1 MHGRWALPEP
11 LVQETLRRYAD
22 LLRVGLVSVNDEV
35 VRWSSD
41 TSKELQLRSF
51 CEAFVEKLRS
61 LKELSRLDDA
71 ILRLSSYWVCKAFS
85 INYALHEVLTLI
97 QRRVGMFCT
106 IETRE
111 GHGSALVSY
120 SVEATSSHRLAV
132 RMRWRGKDNILYF
145 NALSGEKQVKGTI
158 RCFETDFGLP
168 PEAGFAPLY
177 RLQMLLKHRGM
188 LASKVACATRSSRNE
203 ALPEEPL
210 QVAEP
215 LASEVEPV
223 LAAAESLP
231 SSSPRTL
238 TLSSVPR
245 HFQVRTMRVPAPSRD
260 WEETL
265 APDFQSS
272 GWD

>member
-132 RMRWRGKDNILYF
+132 RMRWRGKADVLK
-145 NALSGEKQVKGTI
+145 LWLRRKG
-158 RCFETDFGLP
+158 RRKREV
-168 PEAGFAPLY
+168 PEAQWSIQLNCTAFQKA
-177 RLQMLLKHRGM
+177 
-188 LASKVACATRSSRNE
+188 
-203 ALPEEPL
+203 
-210 QVAEP
+210 
-215 LASEVEPV
+215 
-223 LAAAESLP
+223 LP
-231 SSSPRTL
+231 SSTESFRKNQAHIL
-238 TLSSVPR
+238 G
-245 HFQVRTMRVPAPSRD
+245 D
-260 WEETL
+260 
-265 APDFQSS
+265 
-272 GWD
+272 G